1 MIRRIMSNFASSS
14 SSHLTDAS
22 DMEIDTTVSGD
33 ESPAASF
40 GMTLHPNPFT
50 GDEIMYG
57 TMLRCRR
64 VSMQS
69 DGRSAVETVGTWR
82 FKILSRSWVDGYM
95 VAQIERYAVYD
106 SRCIQALMPC
116 TLRTVSA
123 TTHPMQRPCSILHST
138 KTPSHNPALQLQP
151 LHQCQHHW
159 QHLVLPYFHH
169 RLFLNNILPC
179 TTRVVLLDPPRY
191 RARLRKCWSRG
202 VSLSSSECGGEWLR
216 GSREGWTRRTARC
229 QTKIQLD

>member
-22 DMEIDTTVSGD
+22 DMEIDTTTSGD

-82 FKILSRSWVDGYM
+82 FKILSRRWVDGYM
-95 VAQIERYAVYD
+95 VAQIERYAAYD
-106 SRCIQALMPC
+106 LRCMQ
-116 TLRTVSA
+116 TLIPLNSQPVST
-123 TTHPMQRPCSILHST
+123 TTHPMWRPCLIPHST
-138 KTPSHNPALQLQP
+138 KTRPHHPTHQLLSLCRRLSH
-151 LHQCQHHW
+151 
-159 QHLVLPYFHH
+159 
-169 RLFLNNILPC
+169 
-179 TTRVVLLDPPRY
+179 
-191 RARLRKCWSRG
+191 
-202 VSLSSSECGGEWLR
+202 
-216 GSREGWTRRTARC
+216 
-229 QTKIQLD
+229 